1 MYKVDLHTHSDAS
14 KDGGLTTDQYQ
25 QVLDNGILDYIAVTD
40 HNRIDRALELQQALG
55 ERIIVGEEIKTSAG
69 DIIGLYLTENIPSG
83 LTPLETVQKI
93 KEQGGTVYIPHP
105 FEVARNG
112 IHPGV
117 LEEMTDYVELVEI
130 CNGRSFMQH
139 RNAQAVVWARLNYK
153 TGVAA
158 SDAHGHL
165 GLGRTYTQ
173 INAQPNKDNLLE
185 LLKNST
191 LHTTSPSLRS
201 LLYPKYHRL
210 RRKLKK
216 A

>member
-1 MYKVDLHTHSDAS
+1 MYKVDLHTHSSAS
-14 KDGGLTTDQYQ
+14 KDGGITEEQYQ
-25 QVLDNGILDYIAVTD
+25 QVLENGILDCIAVTD
-40 HNRIDRALELQQALG
+40 HNRIDHALELQQVLG
-55 ERIIVGEEIKTSAG
+55 DRIIVGEEIKSSAG
-69 DIIGLYLTENIPSG
+69 DIIGLYLTEKIPAG
-83 LTPLETVQKI
+83 LTPLETMQKI
-93 KEQGGTVYIPHP
+93 KEQGGIVYIPHP
-105 FEVARNG
+105 FESARNG
-112 IHPGV
+112 MHPGV
-117 LEEMTDYVELVEI
+117 LEELTDYVELVEI

-139 RNAQAVVWARLNYK
+139 RSAQAVVWARLNYK

-173 INAQPNKDNLLE
+173 ISAQPTKDTLLE
-185 LLKNST
+185 LLKSSS
-191 LHTTSPSLRS
+191 LHTASPSLRS